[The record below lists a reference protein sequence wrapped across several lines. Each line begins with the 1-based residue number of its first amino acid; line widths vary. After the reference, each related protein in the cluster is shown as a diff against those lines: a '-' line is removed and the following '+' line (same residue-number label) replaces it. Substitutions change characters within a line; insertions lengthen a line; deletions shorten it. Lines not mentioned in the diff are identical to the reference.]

1 MVIENNKVVKCHY
14 VLRDGNATGELIEST
29 EGSEPLSYIQGIGAM
44 IPTFEQ
50 QLMGKQKGDEVAFPI
65 KASDAYGEYHDDLL
79 QEIPFAAFK
88 FEPGQNPH
96 DIFTP
101 GEVLP
106 LNDEQGN
113 QFLATVIETT
123 NDMVKV
129 DMNHPMA
136 GVDLYFTGHVEGVR
150 DATSEELTHGHVH
163 GVGVGGHQH

>member
-1 MVIENNKVVKCHY
+1 MTIENNKVVKCHY
-14 VLRDGNATGELIEST
+14 VLRDGTPTGELIEST
-29 EGSEPLSYIQGIGAM
+29 EGAEPLSYIQGIGAM

-50 QLMGKQKGDEVAFPI
+50 QLAGKQKGDEVAFPV
-65 KASDAYGEYHDDLL
+65 KAADAYGEYQKDLV

-88 FEPGQNPH
+88 FEEGQNPH

-113 QFLATVIETT
+113 QFLATVIDTDEQA
-123 NDMVKV
+123 VKV

-136 GVDLYFTGHVEGVR
+136 GVDLYFTVHVEDVR
-150 DATSEELTHGHVH
+150 EATPDELSHGHIH
-163 GVGVGGHQH
+163 GDGGIIH

>member
-14 VLRDGNATGELIEST
+14 VLRDGTATGELIEST
-29 EGSEPLSYIQGIGAM
+29 EGAEPLSYIQGVGAM

-50 QLMGKQKGDEVAFPI
+50 QLAGKQVGDAIAFPV
-65 KASDAYGEYHDDLL
+65 KAADAYGEYQDDLV

-88 FEPGQNPH
+88 FEPGQNPY

-113 QFLATVIETT
+113 QFLATVVETT

-136 GVDLYFTGHVEGVR
+136 GVDLYFNVHVEDIR
-150 DATSEELTHGHVH
+150 DATPDELSHGHIH
-163 GVGVGGHQH
+163 GDGGIEH